1 MTAENDTMETRKTST
16 AGTVF
21 LVLVAVGVVGFFVR
35 AFGAHPERA
44 WQSYLINFLLFS
56 AIAQGAV
63 LFSAVTHLVNARWNH
78 RISGVAE
85 AFSAFFPVS
94 FVLFLLLFLGGSH
107 VFPWMHHDLHGKE
120 GWLNLPFLFARDGIG
135 LLILYGLGFWYLY
148 YSLQLRIRGS
158 APGGRLRSGLLQKW
172 RQRPS
177 DPETIRSRMKTIG
190 GFYILAFALV
200 LSLIGYDL
208 VMSMDPHWYSTLFG
222 AYTFVKAFYVGLGGL
237 IILAF
242 LLYLREG
249 KQSGLT
255 ADNFHDVGKL
265 FFGFCFLWGD
275 FFYVQFLVIWYGN
288 IPEET
293 AYLIERVFLPPFNHL
308 AWVLLLV
315 CFIVPFL
322 ILLNR
327 KIKTLPVPMIVLCGA
342 VILGIWFEHLLVLGP
357 ALSHGTQVL
366 PVDILDLPITLGFF
380 GMMALS
386 IRAFFSTFPEIA
398 RLPQSEAG

>member
-1 MTAENDTMETRKTST
+1 M
-16 AGTVF
+16 
-21 LVLVAVGVVGFFVR
+21 
-35 AFGAHPERA
+35 
-44 WQSYLINFLLFS
+44 
-56 AIAQGAV
+56 
-63 LFSAVTHLVNARWNH
+63 
-78 RISGVAE
+78 
-85 AFSAFFPVS
+85 S

-120 GWLNLPFLFARDGIG
+120 VWLNLPFLFARDAVG
-135 LLILYGLGFWYLY
+135 LLILYGLGLWYLY
-148 YSLQLRIRGS
+148 HSLQLRIHGN
-158 APGGRLRSGLLQKW
+158 APGGRLRSGLLEKW
-172 RQRPS
+172 QQRAR
-177 DPETIRSRMKTIG
+177 DPDTIRARMKTIG

-242 LLYLREG
+242 VLYLREG
-249 KQSGLT
+249 KASGLT
-255 ADNFHDVGKL
+255 ESNFHDVGKL

-293 AYLIERVFLPPFNHL
+293 AYLIERVFLPPFNTL
-308 AWVLLLV
+308 AWTLLLV
-315 CFIVPFL
+315 CFILPFL

-327 KIKTLPVPMIVLCGA
+327 KIKTLPVPMIILCGV

-357 ALSHGTQVL
+357 ALSHGTRVL
-366 PVDILDLPITLGFF
+366 PIGILDLPITLGFF
-380 GMMALS
+380 GLMALS
-386 IRAFFSTFPEIA
+386 IRAFLSVFPEIA
-398 RLPQSEAG
+398 RLPRAEGG